1 MDWEP
6 PRSIDFSPENR
17 TRVSGPVLR
26 TFLNIARVWNLD
38 EEGHRQLLGK
48 PQEGEFKLWREAA
61 ENHQALTLSMDV
73 LLRISAVLGI
83 YKSLR
88 IIHQSEEEGREWL
101 GRANRGAPFDGRSP
115 MELMLSGFEPGL
127 MDVRAYLLAQEQ
139 WPSAAPNEVDKNFK
153 PYTDA
158 DIVWN

>member
-6 PRSIDFSPENR
+6 PKPIDSSPDNR
-17 TRVSGPVLR
+17 ARVSGPVLR
-26 TFLNIARVWNLD
+26 TFLNIARVWSLSED
-38 EEGHRQLLGK
+38 DRHQLLGT
-48 PQEGEFKLWREAA
+48 PHEDEFRQWREAA
-61 ENHQALTLSMDV
+61 ENHQPLTLSMDV

-101 GRANRGAPFDGRSP
+101 GRARRGAPFDGRSP
-115 MELMLSGFEPGL
+115 MEMMLLGFEPGL
-127 MDVRAYLLAQEQ
+127 MDVRGYLLAQEQ
-139 WPSAAPNEVDKNFK
+139 WPSAAPNDADKDFK

-158 DIVWN
+158 DIIWS